1 MLWFITASII
11 IVAAILASVLLFK
24 RHKRVPA
31 YMALMLAE
39 LLPVQVMR
47 DLPFFLSS
55 NFQTVLTFVCLL
67 AWFLTIGLYF
77 LRHPAIEQQENRNID
92 HD

>member
-1 MLWFITASII
+1 MLWFITTSTI
-11 IVAAILASVLLFK
+11 IVASILASALLFK
-24 RHKRVPA
+24 RQRRVPA

-39 LLPVQVMR
+39 LLPIQVIR
-47 DLPFFLSS
+47 DLPFFVSS
-55 NFQTVLTFVCLL
+55 NFQTVLTYVCLL
-67 AWFLTIGLYF
+67 AWFITIGLYF